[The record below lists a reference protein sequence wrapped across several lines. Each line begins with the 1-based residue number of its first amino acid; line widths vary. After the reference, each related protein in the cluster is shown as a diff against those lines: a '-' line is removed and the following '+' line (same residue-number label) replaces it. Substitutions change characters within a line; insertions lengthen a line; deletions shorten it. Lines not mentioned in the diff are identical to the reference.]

1 MKRLLILLFVFV
13 SVQLSLMA
21 HCNATLSSREQSE
34 AQIRQAITQA
44 ASAMKTMQCDFIQT
58 KHLRMLNDKMTSKGR
73 MYYQQTNRL
82 RWEYTSPYSYTF
94 ILNDDKVLLKNK
106 QRNDVI
112 DVNKNKLFREIAR
125 IMMNSVVGT
134 SLTDD
139 KSFKSTIAT
148 NGNEWIAS
156 LLPQRKDLKQLFQK
170 IILHFSKKNAMV
182 KQVELIERNGDKT
195 VIELNNIRTNEKIS
209 ADMFT
214 IR

>member
-1 MKRLLILLFVFV
+1 MKRLLILLFVLV
-13 SVQLSLMA
+13 SVHLSLMA
-21 HCNATLSSREQSE
+21 QQNE

-44 ASAMKTMQCDFIQT
+44 ASTMKTMQCDFTQT
-58 KHLRMLNDKMTSKGR
+58 KHLKMLNDKMTSKGR

-94 ILNDDKVLLKNK
+94 ILNDDKVLLKNA

-148 NGNEWIAS
+148 NGSEWTAS

-170 IILHFSKKNAMV
+170 IILHFNRTNAMV

>member
-13 SVQLSLMA
+13 SVHLSLMA
-21 HCNATLSSREQSE
+21 QQSE

-44 ASAMKTMQCDFIQT
+44 VSTMKTMQCDFTQT
-58 KHLRMLNDKMTSKGR
+58 KHLKMLNDKMTSKGR

-94 ILNDDKVLLKNK
+94 ILNDDKVLLKNA

-148 NGNEWIAS
+148 NGSEWTAS

-170 IILHFSKKNAMV
+170 IILHFNRTNAMV

-195 VIELNNIRTNEKIS
+195 VIELNNIKTNEKIS

>member
-13 SVQLSLMA
+13 SVHLSLIA
-21 HCNATLSSREQSE
+21 QQNET
-34 AQIRQAITQA
+34 QIRQAITQA
-44 ASAMKTMQCDFIQT
+44 ASAMKTMQCDFTQT
-58 KHLRMLNDKMTSKGR
+58 KHLKMLNDKMTSKGR

-94 ILNDDKVLLKNK
+94 ILNDDKVLLKNA

-148 NGNEWIAS
+148 NGSEWTAS

-170 IILHFSKKNAMV
+170 IILHFNRTNAMV
-182 KQVELIERNGDKT
+182 KQVELIERNGDRT

>member
-1 MKRLLILLFVFV
+1 MKRLLILLFVLV
-13 SVQLSLMA
+13 SVHLSLMA
-21 HCNATLSSREQSE
+21 HCNATLSPREQNE

-44 ASAMKTMQCDFIQT
+44 ASAMKTMQCDFTQT
-58 KHLRMLNDKMTSKGR
+58 KHLKMLNDKMTSKGR

-82 RWEYTSPYSYTF
+82 RWEYTTPYSYTF
-94 ILNDDKVLLKNK
+94 ILNDDKVLLKNV

-139 KSFKSTIAT
+139 KSFKSTITT
-148 NGNEWIAS
+148 NGSEWIAS

-170 IILHFSKKNAMV
+170 IILYFNRTNAMV
-182 KQVELIERNGDKT
+182 KQVELIERNGDRT

>member
-13 SVQLSLMA
+13 SVHLSLTA
-21 HCNATLSSREQSE
+21 QQSE

-44 ASAMKTMQCDFIQT
+44 ASAMKTMQCDFTQT

-182 KQVELIERNGDKT
+182 KQVELIERNGDRT

-209 ADMFT
+209 ADLFT

>member
-13 SVQLSLMA
+13 SVHLSLTA
-21 HCNATLSSREQSE
+21 QQSE

-44 ASAMKTMQCDFIQT
+44 ASAMKTMQCDFTQT

-106 QRNDVI
+106 QHNDVI

-182 KQVELIERNGDKT
+182 KQVELIEKNGDKT

>member
-13 SVQLSLMA
+13 SIHLSLTA
-21 HCNATLSSREQSE
+21 HCNATLSPREQSE

-44 ASAMKTMQCDFIQT
+44 ASAMKTMQCDFTQT

-182 KQVELIERNGDKT
+182 KQVELIERNGDRT

>member
-13 SVQLSLMA
+13 SVHLSLTA
-21 HCNATLSSREQSE
+21 QQSE

-44 ASAMKTMQCDFIQT
+44 ASAMKTMQCDFTQT

-94 ILNDDKVLLKNK
+94 ILNDDKVLLKNA

-148 NGNEWIAS
+148 NGSEWTAT

>member
-1 MKRLLILLFVFV
+1 MKRLLILLFIFV
-13 SVQLSLMA
+13 SVHLSLTA
-21 HCNATLSSREQSE
+21 QQSE

-44 ASAMKTMQCDFIQT
+44 ASTMKTMQCDFTQT
-58 KHLRMLNDKMTSKGR
+58 KHLKMLNDKMTSKGR

-209 ADMFT
+209 ADLFT

>member
-1 MKRLLILLFVFV
+1 MKRLLILLFIFV
-13 SVQLSLMA
+13 SVHLSLTA
-21 HCNATLSSREQSE
+21 QQSE

-44 ASAMKTMQCDFIQT
+44 ASAMKTMQCDFTQT
-58 KHLRMLNDKMTSKGR
+58 KHLKMLNDKMTSKGR

-94 ILNDDKVLLKNK
+94 ILNDNKVLLKNK

-139 KSFKSTIAT
+139 KSFKSTITT
-148 NGNEWIAS
+148 NNSEWIAS

-182 KQVELIERNGDKT
+182 KQVELIEKNGDKT

>member
-13 SVQLSLMA
+13 SVHLSLTA
-21 HCNATLSSREQSE
+21 QQSE

-44 ASAMKTMQCDFIQT
+44 ASAMKTMQCDFTQT

-82 RWEYTSPYSYTF
+82 RWEYTTPYSYTF

-182 KQVELIERNGDKT
+182 KQVELIEKNGDRT

>member
-13 SVQLSLMA
+13 SVHLSLTA
-21 HCNATLSSREQSE
+21 QQSE

-44 ASAMKTMQCDFIQT
+44 ASAMKTMQCDFTQT

-106 QRNDVI
+106 QHNDVI

-148 NGNEWIAS
+148 NGSEWTAT
-156 LLPQRKDLKQLFQK
+156 LLPQRKDLRQLFQK
-170 IILHFSKKNAMV
+170 IILHFNRTNAMV
-182 KQVELIERNGDKT
+182 KQVELIEKNGDKT
-195 VIELNNIRTNEKIS
+195 VIELNNIKTNEKIS

>member
-1 MKRLLILLFVFV
+1 MKRLLILLFVLV
-13 SVQLSLMA
+13 SVHLSLMA
-21 HCNATLSSREQSE
+21 QQNG

-44 ASAMKTMQCDFIQT
+44 ASTMKTMQCDFTQT

>member
-13 SVQLSLMA
+13 SVHLSLIA
-21 HCNATLSSREQSE
+21 QQNET
-34 AQIRQAITQA
+34 QIRQAITQA
-44 ASAMKTMQCDFIQT
+44 ASAMKTMQCDFTQT
-58 KHLRMLNDKMTSKGR
+58 KHLKMLNDKMTSKGR

-106 QRNDVI
+106 QHNDVI

>member
-182 KQVELIERNGDKT
+182 KQVELIERNGDRT

>member
-1 MKRLLILLFVFV
+1 MKRLLILLFVLV
-13 SVQLSLMA
+13 SVHLSLMA
-21 HCNATLSSREQSE
+21 QQNE

-44 ASAMKTMQCDFIQT
+44 ASTMKTMQCDFTQT
-58 KHLRMLNDKMTSKGR
+58 KHLKMLNDKMTSKGR

-156 LLPQRKDLKQLFQK
+156 LLPQRKDMKQLFQK
-170 IILHFSKKNAMV
+170 IILHFNRTNAMV
-182 KQVELIERNGDKT
+182 KQVELIEKNGDKT
-195 VIELNNIRTNEKIS
+195 VIELNNIKTNEKIS

>member
-13 SVQLSLMA
+13 SVHLSLTA
-21 HCNATLSSREQSE
+21 QQSE

-94 ILNDDKVLLKNK
+94 ILNDDKVLLKNA

-148 NGNEWIAS
+148 NGSEWTAT
-156 LLPQRKDLKQLFQK
+156 LLPQRKDLRQLFQK
-170 IILHFSKKNAMV
+170 IILHFNRTNAMV
-182 KQVELIERNGDKT
+182 KQVELIEKNGDKT

>member
-1 MKRLLILLFVFV
+1 MKRLLILLFVLV
-13 SVQLSLMA
+13 SVHLSLMA
-21 HCNATLSSREQSE
+21 QQNE

-44 ASAMKTMQCDFIQT
+44 ASTMKTMQCDFTQT
-58 KHLRMLNDKMTSKGR
+58 KHLKMLNDKMTSKGR

-94 ILNDDKVLLKNK
+94 ILNDDKVLLKNA

-134 SLTDD
+134 SLSDD

-195 VIELNNIRTNEKIS
+195 VIELNSIRTNEKIS

>member
-13 SVQLSLMA
+13 FVQLSLMA
-21 HCNATLSSREQSE
+21 QQSE

-58 KHLRMLNDKMTSKGR
+58 KHLRMVNDKMTSKGR

-139 KSFKSTIAT
+139 KNFKSTIAT
-148 NGNEWIAS
+148 NGSEWTAS

-170 IILHFSKKNAMV
+170 IILHFNRTNAMV
-182 KQVELIERNGDKT
+182 TQVELIEKNGDKT

>member
-1 MKRLLILLFVFV
+1 MKRLLILLFIFV
-13 SVQLSLMA
+13 SVHLSLTA
-21 HCNATLSSREQSE
+21 QQSE

-44 ASAMKTMQCDFIQT
+44 ASAMKTMQCDFTQT

-82 RWEYTSPYSYTF
+82 RWEYTTPYSYTF

-156 LLPQRKDLKQLFQK
+156 LLPQRKDMKQLFQK
-170 IILHFSKKNAMV
+170 IILHFNRTNAMV
-182 KQVELIERNGDKT
+182 KQVEFIERNGDKT

>member
-1 MKRLLILLFVFV
+1 MKRLLILLFVLV
-13 SVQLSLMA
+13 SVHLSLMA
-21 HCNATLSSREQSE
+21 QQNE

-44 ASAMKTMQCDFIQT
+44 ASTMKTMQCDFTQT
-58 KHLRMLNDKMTSKGR
+58 KHLKMLNDKMTSKGR

-139 KSFKSTIAT
+139 KSFKSTITT
-148 NGNEWIAS
+148 NNSEWIAS

-170 IILHFSKKNAMV
+170 IILHFNKHNAMV
-182 KQVELIERNGDKT
+182 KQVELIEKNGDRT

>member
-13 SVQLSLMA
+13 SVHLSLMA

-44 ASAMKTMQCDFIQT
+44 ASGMKTMQCDFTQT
-58 KHLRMLNDKMTSKGR
+58 KHLKMLNDKMTSKGR

>member
-13 SVQLSLMA
+13 SVHLSLTA
-21 HCNATLSSREQSE
+21 QQSE

-44 ASAMKTMQCDFIQT
+44 ASAMKTMQCDFTQT

-94 ILNDDKVLLKNK
+94 ILNDDKVLLKNA

-134 SLTDD
+134 SLSDD

-170 IILHFSKKNAMV
+170 IILHFNKHNAMV
-182 KQVELIERNGDKT
+182 KQVELIEKNGDRT